1 MSVHDE
7 KVHTILKQYAGYIT
21 ATQATEVGIPRRR
34 LTEMC
39 EAGQLCKVD
48 RGIYASEDIW
58 EDHMYCLQYRYGKGI
73 FSHGTALW
81 LHDLSDREPLRF
93 TMTFPRGYNV
103 SGVKSRNIIAPVVK
117 SELYEM
123 GVIEVTSN
131 YGNPLR
137 VYDVERSL
145 CDAVRGDNAYNV
157 ELVVPAM
164 QWYARRKRYNIH
176 KLMQYA
182 KALHVE
188 AKIQNYM
195 RALL

>member
-7 KVHTILKQYAGYIT
+7 KVRAILKQYAGYIT
-21 ATQATEVGIPRRR
+21 ATQATEAGIPRRC
-34 LTEMC
+34 LSELC

-58 EDHMYCLQYRYGKGI
+58 EDHMYCLQYRYSKGI

-81 LHDLSDREPLRF
+81 IHDLSDREPLRD

-103 SGVKSRNIIAPVVK
+103 SGVKNRNIIAPVVK

-131 YGNPLR
+131 CGNPLR

-164 QWYARRKRYNIH
+164 QWYARRKHYNIH